1 MLDIIISSLAQGC
14 VWAIMAIGVY
24 ITYRLLNIADMSAEA
39 VFPLGAAVS
48 AIMITN
54 DVNPLIATVA
64 SFFAGSLA
72 GMVAGLIHTK
82 MKIPPLLTGILV
94 LTGLY
99 TINMH
104 VMGRPNIALIGSNT
118 IFKGLTDYLNL
129 GRNIPVIIVS
139 LIIVAIIVVVL
150 NAFLHTEIGLALR
163 STGDNEQMS
172 QANGINTDNMKT
184 LAYMIGNGLIA
195 LSGSLIAQKDGFADI
210 GMGTGTMVIGM
221 SSLIIAEV
229 VIPNQPLGIRLSSLV
244 VGSFIYRIIIDLILN
259 QRFFKVEPY
268 DIKLFSAILLGFV
281 LYLPEMKKHLN
292 KYRRNGQLS
301 GGK

>member
-1 MLDIIISSLAQGC
+1 MLDIIISSLAQGV
-14 VWAIMAIGVY
+14 VWAIMAIGVF

-39 VFPLGAAVS
+39 VFPLGGAVS

-54 DVNPLIATVA
+54 GANPLVATAFAIVA
-64 SFFAGSLA
+64 GGLA

-99 TINMH
+99 TVNMH
-104 VMGRPNIALIGSNT
+104 VMGRPNIALIGANT
-118 IFKGLTDYLNL
+118 IFKGMTDYLAL
-129 GRNIPVIIVS
+129 GRNIPVIIIA
-139 LIIVAIIVVVL
+139 LIIVALIILIL

-172 QANGINTDNMKT
+172 QANGINTDRMKI
-184 LAYMIGNGLIA
+184 LGYMIGNGLIA
-195 LSGSLIAQKDGFADI
+195 LAGSLVAQKDGFADI
-210 GMGTGTMVIGM
+210 GMGTGTIVIGM

-229 VIPNQPLGIRLSSLV
+229 IIPNQPLGIRLSTIV
-244 VGSFIYRIIIDLILN
+244 MGSFIYRIIIDLILN
-259 QRFFKVEPY
+259 QKYFKVEPY
-268 DIKLFSAILLGFV
+268 DIKLFSAVLLGLV
-281 LYLPEMKKHLN
+281 LFLPEMKKQFA
-292 KYRRNGQLS
+292 KRRRNGQLT